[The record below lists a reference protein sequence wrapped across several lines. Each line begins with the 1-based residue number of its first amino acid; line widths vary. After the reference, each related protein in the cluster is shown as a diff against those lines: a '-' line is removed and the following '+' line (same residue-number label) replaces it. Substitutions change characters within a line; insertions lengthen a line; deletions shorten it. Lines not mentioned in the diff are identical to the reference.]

1 MTAIDKL
8 STLQS
13 WLKDNPRPKPPR
25 VYADE
30 IMVMKT
36 REERNVALEKV
47 PEDIRHIVK
56 FFVLDA
62 YARRKKLPL
71 PDYKP

>member
-1 MTAIDKL
+1 MTALDKL

-36 REERNVALEKV
+36 REERVAALAKV

-56 FFVLDA
+56 FYVLDA
-62 YARRKKLPL
+62 HAKRKGTKLPIL
-71 PDYKP
+71 